1 MNIFRVFVLFLCYSA
16 TRAQTFA
23 ADNKIDSKE
32 LRCLVCEKSLQEI
45 TNEVKK
51 FDPNKKV
58 DVGGYR
64 LDIDGNYKHKAVPQA
79 KSELALSELIEGICD
94 KMDNYIRAKWK
105 ENGTLTLLSMVS
117 EDGMMNPD
125 WSNVDIIQDDD
136 LNKSLKYYC
145 EGIMEEHEEDII
157 KLYQEE
163 QSDVTKAFC
172 FKQSKLCPPPTR
184 REEL

>member
-1 MNIFRVFVLFLCYSA
+1 MRATSLFILLISCSA
-16 TRAQTFA
+16 ALAQSFA
-23 ADNKIDSKE
+23 ADNRIDSKE
-32 LRCLVCEKSLQEI
+32 LRCLVCEKSLEEL
-45 TNEVKK
+45 TKEVEQ
-51 FDPNKKV
+51 FDPDKKV
-58 DVGGYR
+58 DVGGYT
-64 LDIDGNYKHKAVPQA
+64 LDIDGNYRHKSVPQA
-79 KSELALSELIEGICD
+79 KSELALSEAIEGICD

-105 ENGTLTLLSMVS
+105 ENGTLTLLSMISS
-117 EDGMMNPD
+117 EGTMSPD

-163 QSDVTKAFC
+163 HNDIPKKFC
-172 FKQSKLCPPPTR
+172 FKQSNLCSKHVR

>member
-1 MNIFRVFVLFLCYSA
+1 MWFYVA
-16 TRAQTFA
+16 
-23 ADNKIDSKE
+23 
-32 LRCLVCEKSLQEI
+32 VCEKSLQEI

-136 LNKSLKYYC
+136 LNKSLKYYVSSC
-145 EGIMEEHEEDII
+145 FII
-157 KLYQEE
+157 SQVVVFLARISYFMQ
-163 QSDVTKAFC
+163 
-172 FKQSKLCPPPTR
+172 
-184 REEL
+184 